1 MYFCSLLHLEKQK
14 QVDRYFYLLLQ
25 NSMLHKTR
33 GLVINTINYNDKY
46 ILAHIFTEN
55 FGKVTYM
62 VAKTKSRSSKVPKS
76 FFTPLALLDME
87 VDHQLSRE
95 IQRIREVGWLLQT
108 YSISS
113 DMKKTCMV
121 FFISEFLSRV
131 LKEVNES
138 KLLFDFLYQSVQILE
153 MTDKSVANFHLA
165 FMLKLS
171 RFLGFYPNLE
181 EYSKGQYF
189 DMMNGEFVYMQ
200 PFKHYVN
207 QQESFALA
215 RLGRISYE
223 NMHKFEFSRQERINI
238 INRMLEYYR
247 LHLSDFPQLK
257 SLDILHEL
265 F

>member
-1 MYFCSLLHLEKQK
+1 
-14 QVDRYFYLLLQ
+14 
-25 NSMLHKTR
+25 MLHKTK

-46 ILAHIFTEN
+46 VLAHIFTEN
-55 FGKVTYM
+55 FGRVTYM
-62 VAKTKSRSSKVPKS
+62 VTKTKSRSSKTPKS
-76 FFTPLALLDME
+76 FFTPLALLEME

-95 IQRIREVGWLLQT
+95 IQRIREARCILQT

-113 DMKKTCMV
+113 DMKKTSMV
-121 FFISEFLSRV
+121 FFLSEFLSRV
-131 LKEVNES
+131 LKEINES

-153 MTDKSVANFHLA
+153 MTDKSIANFHLA
-165 FMLKLS
+165 FILKLS

-181 EYSKGQYF
+181 EYSEGQYF
-189 DMMNGEFVYMQ
+189 DMMNGEFVSKQ
-200 PFKHYVN
+200 PLKHYVN
-207 QQESFALA
+207 REESFVLA
-215 RLGRISYE
+215 RLGRITYE

-247 LHLSDFPQLK
+247 LHLSDFPRLK